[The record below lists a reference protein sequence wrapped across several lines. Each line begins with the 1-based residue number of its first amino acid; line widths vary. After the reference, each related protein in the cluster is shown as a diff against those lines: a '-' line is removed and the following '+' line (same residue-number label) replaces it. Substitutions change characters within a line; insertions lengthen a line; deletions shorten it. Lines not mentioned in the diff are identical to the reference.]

1 VELVTEARV
10 STRTDPYLADY
21 LLDGRTV
28 LPPAIGLEAMA
39 QAAAALAG
47 RPLRDLADVSMEA
60 PVVLPAGDG
69 ETTLRVCALLRDDG
83 VETVLRAAGTGFSL
97 DHIRAFFPLRAAV
110 PAPATSTGPPGETVP
125 GSIVDGTDVYG
136 SICFQRG
143 AFRRVAFLTEVTARS
158 CRALIRGADDR
169 PWFTPAPAGPGRPAG
184 PAAQP
189 PDGPLILGSPGLND
203 AVMHMLQAC
212 VPDRRVLP
220 AGFRSLTLTGQE
232 VCGAVQ
238 VRAERATG
246 PESRGPES
254 RGPGSTAPES
264 SGPESP
270 GPANTGPASTWQV
283 TAADANGRPVLAL
296 TGLRLRE
303 AGRLATSAPWHPTL
317 LAATIEGR
325 GAELGLD
332 PALRISLHCGLPGPG
347 APAPSAGLPWADTS
361 AGTGP
366 LTGFQLTAQASMPVA
381 CHWETT
387 APHAIGKQDA
397 VAALEELAGQLRER
411 YAGQPNVASARLR
424 AIARCLAAAGWAD
437 GTAPRLDAARDPDW
451 ARVRAG
457 KITVA
462 CTVAALDGVP
472 YQVAIA
478 LATWPAHDEPE
489 AGRPAESGHGA
500 SKDTGP
506 AKGAPSGRP
515 AGAGGR
521 PGRPGDSLGR
531 PGDTPGQHSVVS

>member
-1 VELVTEARV
+1 M
-10 STRTDPYLADY
+10 
-21 LLDGRTV
+21 
-28 LPPAIGLEAMA
+28 LPP
-39 QAAAALAG
+39 
-47 RPLRDLADVSMEA
+47 
-60 PVVLPAGDG
+60 GDR
-69 ETTLRVCALLRDDG
+69 ETTLRVCALLRNDG

-97 DHIRAFFPLRAAV
+97 DHIRAFFPLRSGADSAA
-110 PAPATSTGPPGETVP
+110 PSAGPDGAPGGGASGDRAQRLGLAVAVP

-169 PWFTPAPAGPGRPAG
+169 PWFTPAPTGTGRPAG
-184 PAAQP
+184 PAAKR
-189 PDGPLILGSPGLND
+189 PDSTLILGSPGLND

-238 VRAERATG
+238 VRAERTPQ
-246 PESRGPES
+246 PESTVPDNTV
-254 RGPGSTAPES
+254 PD
-264 SGPESP
+264 
-270 GPANTGPASTWQV
+270 NTGPDNTGPDHTGPAGTWQV
-283 TAADANGRPVLAL
+283 TAADANGRPVLTL

-303 AGRLATSAPWHPTL
+303 AGRLATGTPWHPTL
-317 LAATIEGR
+317 LAAAIEGR
-325 GAELGLD
+325 SAELGLD

-347 APAPSAGLPWADTS
+347 APAPSTGLPWVDTS

-366 LTGFQLTAQASMPVA
+366 LAGFQLTAQASMPVA

-387 APHAIGKQDA
+387 APHAIEKRDA
-397 VAALEELAGQLRER
+397 VAGLEELAGQLRER
-411 YAGQPNVASARLR
+411 YAGQPNAASARLR
-424 AIARCLAAAGWAD
+424 AITRCLAAAGWAS
-437 GTAPRLDAARDPDW
+437 GTSPRLDAARDADW

-478 LATWPAHDEPE
+478 LATWPAGDERE
-489 AGRPAESGHGA
+489 ADGPAESGHGA

-506 AKGAPSGRP
+506 KQDEPSGRP
-515 AGAGGR
+515 AGTSGSLGR
-521 PGRPGDSLGR
+521 PADSLGR
-531 PGDTPGQHSVVS
+531 HSAVS